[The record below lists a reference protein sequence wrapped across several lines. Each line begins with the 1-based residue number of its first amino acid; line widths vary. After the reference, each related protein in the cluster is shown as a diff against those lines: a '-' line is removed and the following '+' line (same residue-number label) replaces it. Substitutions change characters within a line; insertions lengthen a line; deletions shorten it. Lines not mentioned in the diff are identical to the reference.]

1 MVVCTGI
8 DAGGSRTK
16 IWNAV
21 YDQQITINT
30 SLSNISLDNLCA
42 QIKQQLIENA
52 IFEATDVLG
61 IAIPCGMAVK
71 NGRRV
76 MARSGSKFSSLLG
89 GAAFRDVDQ
98 VEVEFFERLQKIT
111 FIINDMEALAYDYEC
126 QELAIDRKNTLIVSL
141 GTSVGVGFVINGRA
155 RVDGLTSEVSHIA
168 LAPNGLRCDVCG
180 KDGCWKSHVGGDSR
194 RLKLLSKLSGSSETG
209 FDFLNDM
216 ELFNMLSASQK
227 EAYVDDLGRAIV
239 LGLTSI
245 IDANSIERIYL
256 TGGGISYSR
265 GIAPAVLRF
274 LSEGFGKLDARDN
287 LAVVEGDEIAGCR
300 GVSRWAAKQVRE
312 QVW

>member
-1 MVVCTGI
+1 MIQAIVMDIGGVVAPDIWEWLYFSEYRLSSLSHLSRSTLLRVGRMNFSLFAYRKWNRSSSWQALEEAYWTAVSDDLGI
-8 DAGGSRTK
+8 KLDGTEIADKTSAITLPFLDLSK
-16 IWNAV
+16 IKEFSAASGLRVVFCSNDTPFWYFRKWNALNWGNS
-21 YDQQITINT
+21 YSSDAFIMSFDFGQ
-30 SLSNISLDNLCA
+30 SKRDPRC
-42 QIKQQLIENA
+42 
-52 IFEATDVLG
+52 VL
-61 IAIPCGMAVK
+61 
-71 NGRRV
+71 
-76 MARSGSKFSSLLG
+76 F
-89 GAAFRDVDQ
+89 
-98 VEVEFFERLQKIT
+98 
-111 FIINDMEALAYDYEC
+111 
-126 QELAIDRKNTLIVSL
+126 
-141 GTSVGVGFVINGRA
+141 
-155 RVDGLTSEVSHIA
+155 IA